1 MIMKNSLNLVCDLT
15 VNLEMNDDAESA
27 LHQVAVG
34 KTFNVKIDGNVDFFW
49 LIMVALFGICCYC
62 NGNVFMLRIKVQRSF

>member
-15 VNLEMNDDAESA
+15 ANRELNDDAESA

-34 KTFNVKIDGNVDFFW
+34 KTFNVKIDGNVDFLVDNGCTFW
-49 LIMVALFGICCYC
+49 DLL
-62 NGNVFMLRIKVQRSF
+62 LL